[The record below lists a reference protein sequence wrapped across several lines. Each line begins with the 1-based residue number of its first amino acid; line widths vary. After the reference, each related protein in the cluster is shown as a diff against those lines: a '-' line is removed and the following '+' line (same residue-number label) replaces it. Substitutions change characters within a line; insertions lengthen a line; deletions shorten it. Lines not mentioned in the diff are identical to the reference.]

1 MEAIEK
7 KYVTDED
14 NNIIAVQ
21 MDIETFRKIERLLED
36 HVLAKL
42 IEENE
47 EKDNLNLN
55 EAREYYDNKYKGK
68 KKLNKALK
76 KLEPKKVF
84 KSSRHL
90 GKVKWDEDAL
100 EYQKRIR
107 GEWT

>member
-21 MDIETFRKIERLLED
+21 MDIATFRKIERLLED

-47 EKDNLNLN
+47 EKDNLNLK
-55 EAREYYDNKYKGK
+55 EAREYYDN
-68 KKLNKALK
+68 LNK
-76 KLEPKKVF
+76 E
-84 KSSRHL
+84 
-90 GKVKWDEDAL
+90 
-100 EYQKRIR
+100 
-107 GEWT
+107 

>member
-21 MDIETFRKIERLLED
+21 MDIKTFRKIERLLED

-47 EKDNLNLN
+47 EKDILDLK
-55 EAREYYDNKYKGK
+55 EAREYYD
-68 KKLNKALK
+68 KLTK
-76 KLEPKKVF
+76 E
-84 KSSRHL
+84 
-90 GKVKWDEDAL
+90 
-100 EYQKRIR
+100 
-107 GEWT
+107 